1 MILTS
6 LVLENIG
13 SFYGRHEI
21 ELKPTD
27 SNRPIVLI
35 GALNGSG
42 KTTIL
47 ESLQLGLY
55 GRRAKSLFRIKTGY
69 DDYLKKIVSR
79 KATQSELASIE
90 LLFANEEVGSTVN
103 YRLHRSWS
111 FHAKQP
117 VETIKVYVDGRLDPV
132 LSDTWD
138 EQVERLIPRNLS
150 HLFFFDGERIETL
163 ADPSQSADILRTGI
177 YSLLGLELVDQLH
190 ADLSVYRRRLKKS
203 IASPR
208 DAGEIS
214 RFEEELATKQEK
226 KSALL
231 DQLAR
236 VNKDLDAEKR
246 QLRAVRDSFEKHGG
260 KVYESRSA
268 LEKERVE
275 IRTTIG
281 QIDESLRVLCAH
293 NLPLCVVESQIQDL
307 VGTLR
312 GERRAVEAKELLTN
326 LETRDDLL
334 LKWLRRLPAATSD
347 LQDEVGRYLAQD
359 RDALLESANFEI
371 KIGAS
376 DEAFALLTS
385 AIESSI
391 GKEYHQANELVEK
404 RKEHSARLD
413 FIERSL
419 ERLPDESVIRSYV
432 EDRANAEARCSQLK
446 KDRARLEGELRAARF
461 EATQIEQELE
471 KRLSNVRQLEIDS
484 EDAQRLADYSAR
496 VQHTLDELRQNT
508 LAGHLVS
515 LESRISEAFRR
526 LLRKDS
532 LIENVHIDPDTFN
545 VTLSAADGHEIAPQL
560 ISAGERQILA
570 IALLWGLGQ
579 AAGRKIPIV
588 IDTPLGRLDSV
599 HRKQLVDEYF
609 PEASHQVVL
618 LSTDEE
624 IDEELSEDLAES
636 IAHHYTLHYD
646 DKTEFTSV
654 KRGYFWH

>member
-21 ELKPTD
+21 ELKPPD

-47 ESLQLGLY
+47 ESLQLSLY

-79 KATQSELASIE
+79 KANQSEPASIE
-90 LLFANEEVGSTVN
+90 LLFANEEAGTTVN
-103 YRLHRSWS
+103 YRLLRSWS

-117 VETIKVYVDGRLDPV
+117 VETIQVYVDGELDPV

-177 YSLLGLELVDQLH
+177 FSLLGIELVDQLH
-190 ADLSVYRRRLKKS
+190 ADLNVYRRRLKKS
-203 IASPR
+203 IANPK

-214 RFEEELATKQEK
+214 RFEEELAAKQK
-226 KSALL
+226 SKSALL

-236 VNKDLDAEKR
+236 VNKDLDAEKKR
-246 QLRAVRDSFEKHGG
+246 LRAARDSFEKHGG

-275 IRTTIG
+275 TRATIE

-293 NLPLCVVESQIQDL
+293 SLPLCVVDSQIRDL
-307 VGTLR
+307 ARTMR
-312 GERRAVEAKELLTN
+312 CEKRAIEARELLTN
-326 LETRDDLL
+326 LETRDGLL
-334 LKWLRRLPAATSD
+334 LKWLEELPASTAD
-347 LQDEVGRYLAQD
+347 LHNEISCYLAQD
-359 RDALLESANFEI
+359 RDALLESASIEI

-385 AIESSI
+385 LIDSSI
-391 GKEYHQANELVEK
+391 VKDNYQAGELIGK
-404 RKEHSARLD
+404 RREHSARLD

-432 EDRANAEARCSQLK
+432 EEKANSEAQCAQLNK
-446 KDRARLEGELRAARF
+446 ERTRLEEDLRIARY
-461 EATQIEQELE
+461 EATQVEQNLE
-471 KRLSNVRQLEIDS
+471 KCLSNVRQSEIDS
-484 EDAQRLADYSAR
+484 EDAQRLAHYSAR
-496 VQHTLDELRQNT
+496 VQHTLDELRQST
-508 LAGHLVS
+508 LASHLAS
-515 LESRISEAFRR
+515 LESQITEAFRR
-526 LLRKDS
+526 LLRKDA

-545 VTLSAADGHEIAPQL
+545 VKLSASDGHEIAPQL

-609 PEASHQVVL
+609 PEASHQVIL

-636 IAHHYTLHYD
+636 VAHHYTLHYD
-646 DKTEFTSV
+646 DKTEFTSI
-654 KRGYFWH
+654 KRGYFWR